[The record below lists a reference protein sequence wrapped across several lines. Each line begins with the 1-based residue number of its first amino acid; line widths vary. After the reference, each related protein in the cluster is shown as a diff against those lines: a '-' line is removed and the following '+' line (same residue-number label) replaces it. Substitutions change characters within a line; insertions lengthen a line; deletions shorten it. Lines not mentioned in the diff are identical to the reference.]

1 MSRAIAECVAEQ
13 IFRAFVPTARVIRC
27 STCPRRRMAG
37 RHRRALTSRLAQSEL
52 GPEHQALFAS
62 CSPLNLLV
70 LKSMRAISGPLE
82 NLKLVE
88 FLIRGSAALK
98 KNGNKLATLDRFARQ
113 RHAV

>member
-1 MSRAIAECVAEQ
+1 MSRAIAECVGEQ
-13 IFRAFVPTARVIRC
+13 TFPAFVPTARVIRC

-70 LKSMRAISGPLE
+70 LKLMRAISGPLE
-82 NLKLVE
+82 NPKLVE
-88 FLIRGSAALK
+88 FLVHGSATLK
-98 KNGNKLATLDRFARQ
+98 KNENKSMTLDRFARRQ
-113 RHAV
+113 QAV